1 MTLCSITPCI
11 TPREMA
17 HVLVSTAFGEV
28 DTHTP
33 AFLAACVL
41 AEHGN
46 PLVVR
51 EADPSYLCTVL
62 GMHLPPTAA
71 HAARWRERC
80 GGGDR
85 EWRVR
90 WDHASTAVRTLLPQV
105 TGSDSLPAYDNADFH
120 SPAIALAQ
128 SAPQQYGGVGL
139 VDFGTVTQRRPRPGI
154 VRSIAARLGR
164 VRAQP

>member
-1 MTLCSITPCI
+1 
-11 TPREMA
+11 MA
-17 HVLVSTAFGEV
+17 LVLVSAAFGEV
-28 DTHTP
+28 ETHTP

-46 PLVVR
+46 PLVLR
-51 EADPSYLCTVL
+51 EADASYLCTVL
-62 GMHLPPTAA
+62 GTHVPPTAE

-90 WDHASTAVRTLLPQV
+90 WDHASAAVRTLLPQIS
-105 TGSDSLPAYDNADFH
+105 GSDSLPAYDDADFH
-120 SPAIALAQ
+120 SPALAQ
-128 SAPQQYGGVGL
+128 SAPQQYGGGAGL
-139 VDFGTVTQRRPRPGI
+139 GTVPHRRPQPGI
-154 VRSIAARLGR
+154 VRSVAARLGR